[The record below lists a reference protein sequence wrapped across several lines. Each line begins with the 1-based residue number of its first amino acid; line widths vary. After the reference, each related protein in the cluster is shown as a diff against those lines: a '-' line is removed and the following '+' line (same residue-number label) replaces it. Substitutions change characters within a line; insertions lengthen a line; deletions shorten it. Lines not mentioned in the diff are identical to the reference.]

1 MKHHYH
7 YPSEWLKHRST
18 GEQVASE
25 IRLAIISKEIVK
37 GDKLS
42 ENKIAQQFEVS
53 RSPVRDAFKLLQQ
66 DNLISLERMGAVV
79 LGLSD
84 NNQKEIYDIRL
95 MLESF
100 VFERLQNDNNAE
112 VIQQLNKILK
122 MMTVAIEFEDAD
134 EFTRLDL
141 LFHESMITA
150 INHQYIEMIWHSLTP
165 VMECLILVSM
175 RQRMQNDPKDFDR
188 VIHNHKVY
196 IEAIETKNR
205 NKMKEAFHLN
215 FDDVDE
221 QIDVLWNS
229 QINLDRK

>member
-1 MKHHYH
+1 MKYQYH
-7 YPSEWLKHRST
+7 YPIEWLKHRST

-25 IRLAIISKEIVK
+25 LRLAIISQEIAV
-37 GDKLS
+37 GEKLS

-53 RSPVRDAFKLLQQ
+53 RSPVRDALKLLQQ
-66 DNLISLERMGAVV
+66 DGLISLERMGALVN
-79 LGLSD
+79 GLSD
-84 NNQKEIYDIRL
+84 HSQKEIYDIRL

-100 VFERLQNDNNAE
+100 VFERLQIENNNE
-112 VIQQLNKILK
+112 VIKQLNKILK
-122 MMTVAIEFEDAD
+122 MMTVAVEFEDAD

-150 INHQYIEMIWHSLTP
+150 INHQYIKMIWHNLTP

-175 RQRMQNDPKDFDR
+175 RQRMEHHPDDFDR

-196 IEAIETKNR
+196 IEAIETKDR

-229 QINLDRK
+229 QTNIERK

>member
-1 MKHHYH
+1 MNHHYH
-7 YPSEWLKHRST
+7 YPSDWLKHRST

-25 IRLAIISKEIVK
+25 LRLAIISKEIAE
-37 GDKLS
+37 GEKLS

-53 RSPVRDAFKLLQQ
+53 RSPVRDALKLLQQ
-66 DNLISLERMGAVV
+66 DGLISLERMGAIVT
-79 LGLSD
+79 GLS
-84 NNQKEIYDIRL
+84 NTNQTEIYDIRL

-100 VFERLQNDNNAE
+100 VFERLQLENNIE
-112 VIQQLNKILK
+112 VIKQLNKILK
-122 MMTVAIEFEDAD
+122 MMTVAVEFKDAD

-141 LFHESMITA
+141 QFHESMITA
-150 INHQYIEMIWHSLTP
+150 INHQYIEMIWYNLTP

-175 RQRMQNDPKDFDR
+175 RQRMQNEPEDFER
-188 VIHNHKVY
+188 VIHNHQVY
-196 IEAIETKNR
+196 IEAIETKDR

-229 QINLDRK
+229 QTNIERK

>member
-7 YPSEWLKHRST
+7 YSSEWLKYRST

-25 IRLAIISKEIVK
+25 LRLGIISKAINQ

-53 RSPVRDAFKLLQQ
+53 RSPVRDALKLLQQ
-66 DNLISLERMGAVV
+66 DGLISLERMGAIVT
-79 LGLSD
+79 GLS
-84 NNQKEIYDIRL
+84 NVNQKEIYDIRL

-100 VFERLQNDNNAE
+100 VFERLQLDDNSV
-112 VIQQLNKILK
+112 VIKELNKILK
-122 MMTVAIEFEDAD
+122 MMTVAVEFEDAD

-150 INHQYIEMIWHSLTP
+150 INHQYIEMIWRNLTP

-175 RQRMQNDPKDFDR
+175 RQRMENEPEDFKR

-196 IEAIETKNR
+196 IEAIENKDR

-221 QIDVLWNS
+221 QIEVLWNS
-229 QINLDRK
+229 QTNIDRK

>member
-7 YPSEWLKHRST
+7 YPSDWLKHRST

-25 IRLAIISKEIVK
+25 LRLAIISKEIAE
-37 GDKLS
+37 GEKLS

-53 RSPVRDAFKLLQQ
+53 RSPVRDALKLLQQ
-66 DNLISLERMGAVV
+66 DGLISLERMGAIVT
-79 LGLSD
+79 GLS
-84 NNQKEIYDIRL
+84 NTNQTEIYDIRL

-100 VFERLQNDNNAE
+100 VFERLQLENNIE
-112 VIQQLNKILK
+112 VIKQLNKILK
-122 MMTVAIEFEDAD
+122 MMTVAVEFKDAD

-141 LFHESMITA
+141 QFHESMITA
-150 INHQYIEMIWHSLTP
+150 INHQYIEIIWYNLTP

-175 RQRMQNDPKDFDR
+175 RQRMQNEPEDFER
-188 VIHNHKVY
+188 VIHNHQVY
-196 IEAIETKNR
+196 IEAIETKDR

-229 QINLDRK
+229 QTNIERK

>member
-7 YPSEWLKHRST
+7 YPSDWLKHRST

-25 IRLAIISKEIVK
+25 LRLAIISKEIAE
-37 GDKLS
+37 GEKLS

-53 RSPVRDAFKLLQQ
+53 RSPVRDALKLLQQ
-66 DNLISLERMGAVV
+66 DGLISLERMGAIVT
-79 LGLSD
+79 GLS
-84 NNQKEIYDIRL
+84 NTNQTEIYDIRL

-100 VFERLQNDNNAE
+100 VFERLQLENNIE
-112 VIQQLNKILK
+112 VIKQLNKILK
-122 MMTVAIEFEDAD
+122 MMTVAVEFKDAD

-141 LFHESMITA
+141 QFHESMITA
-150 INHQYIEMIWHSLTP
+150 INHQYIEMIWYNLTP

-175 RQRMQNDPKDFDR
+175 RQRMQNEPEDFER
-188 VIHNHKVY
+188 VIHNHQVY
-196 IEAIETKNR
+196 IEAIETKDR

-229 QINLDRK
+229 QTNIERK

>member
-25 IRLAIISKEIVK
+25 LRLAIISKIIEE

-53 RSPVRDAFKLLQQ
+53 RSPVRDALKLLQQ
-66 DNLISLERMGAVV
+66 DGLISLERMGAVV
-79 LGLSD
+79 MGLSKA
-84 NNQKEIYDIRL
+84 NQKEIYDIRL

-100 VFERLQNDNNAE
+100 VFERLLVENNEE
-112 VIQQLNKILK
+112 VIKQLNKILK
-122 MMTVAIEFEDAD
+122 MMTVAVEFEDAD

-141 LFHESMITA
+141 QFHEPMITA
-150 INHQYIEMIWHSLTP
+150 IHHQYIEMIWHNLTP
-165 VMECLILVSM
+165 VMECLVLISM
-175 RQRMQNDPKDFDR
+175 RKRMQNEPEDFKR

-196 IEAIETKNR
+196 IEAIENKDR

-229 QINLDRK
+229 QTNIDRK

>member
-7 YPSEWLKHRST
+7 YPSEWLKYRST

-25 IRLAIISKEIVK
+25 LRLGIISKAINQ

-53 RSPVRDAFKLLQQ
+53 RSPVRDALKLLQQ
-66 DNLISLERMGAVV
+66 DGLISLERMGAIVT
-79 LGLSD
+79 GLS
-84 NNQKEIYDIRL
+84 NVNQKEIYDIRL

-100 VFERLQNDNNAE
+100 VFERLQLDDNSV
-112 VIQQLNKILK
+112 VIKELNKILK
-122 MMTVAIEFEDAD
+122 MMTVAVLFEDAD

-150 INHQYIEMIWHSLTP
+150 INHQYIEMIWRNLTP

-175 RQRMQNDPKDFDR
+175 RQRMENEPEDFKR

-196 IEAIETKNR
+196 IEAIENKDR

-221 QIDVLWNS
+221 QIEVLWNS
-229 QINLDRK
+229 QTNIDRK

>member
-7 YPSEWLKHRST
+7 YPSEWLKYRST

-25 IRLAIISKEIVK
+25 LRLGIIRKAINQ

-53 RSPVRDAFKLLQQ
+53 RSPVRDALKLLQQ
-66 DNLISLERMGAVV
+66 DGLISLERMGAIVT
-79 LGLSD
+79 GLS
-84 NNQKEIYDIRL
+84 NVNQKEIYDIRL

-100 VFERLQNDNNAE
+100 VFERLQLDDNSV
-112 VIQQLNKILK
+112 VIKELNKILK
-122 MMTVAIEFEDAD
+122 MMTVAVEFEDAD

-150 INHQYIEMIWHSLTP
+150 INHQYIEMIWRNLTP

-175 RQRMQNDPKDFDR
+175 RQRMENEPEDFKR

-196 IEAIETKNR
+196 IEAIENKDR

-221 QIDVLWNS
+221 QIEVLWNS
-229 QINLDRK
+229 QTNIDRK

>member
-7 YPSEWLKHRST
+7 YPSEWLKYRST

-25 IRLAIISKEIVK
+25 LRLGIISKAINQ

-53 RSPVRDAFKLLQQ
+53 RSPVRDALKLLQQ
-66 DNLISLERMGAVV
+66 DGLISLERMGAIVT
-79 LGLSD
+79 GLS
-84 NNQKEIYDIRL
+84 NVNQKEIYDIRL

-100 VFERLQNDNNAE
+100 VFERLQLDDNSV
-112 VIQQLNKILK
+112 VIKELNKILK
-122 MMTVAIEFEDAD
+122 MMTVAVEFEDAD

-141 LFHESMITA
+141 QFHESMITA
-150 INHQYIEMIWHSLTP
+150 INHQYIEMIWRNLTP

-175 RQRMQNDPKDFDR
+175 RQRMENEPEDFKR

-196 IEAIETKNR
+196 IEAIENKDR

-221 QIDVLWNS
+221 QIEVLWNS
-229 QINLDRK
+229 QTNIDRK

>member
-7 YPSEWLKHRST
+7 YPSDWLKHRST
-18 GEQVASE
+18 GEQVANE
-25 IRLAIISKEIVK
+25 LRLAIISKEIAE
-37 GDKLS
+37 GEKLS

-53 RSPVRDAFKLLQQ
+53 RSPVRDALKLLQQ
-66 DNLISLERMGAVV
+66 DGLISLERMGAIVT
-79 LGLSD
+79 GLS
-84 NNQKEIYDIRL
+84 NTNQTEIYDIRL

-100 VFERLQNDNNAE
+100 VFERLQLENNIE
-112 VIQQLNKILK
+112 VIKQLNKILK
-122 MMTVAIEFEDAD
+122 MMTVAVEFKDAD

-141 LFHESMITA
+141 QFHESMITA
-150 INHQYIEMIWHSLTP
+150 INHQYIEMIWYNLTP

-175 RQRMQNDPKDFDR
+175 RQRMQNEPEDFER
-188 VIHNHKVY
+188 VIHNHQVY
-196 IEAIETKNR
+196 IEAIETKDR

-229 QINLDRK
+229 QTNIERK

>member
-7 YPSEWLKHRST
+7 YPSDWLKYRST

-25 IRLAIISKEIVK
+25 LRLGIISKAINQ

-53 RSPVRDAFKLLQQ
+53 RSPVRDALKLLQQ
-66 DNLISLERMGAVV
+66 DGLISLERMGAIVT
-79 LGLSD
+79 GLS
-84 NNQKEIYDIRL
+84 NVNQKEIYDIRL

-100 VFERLQNDNNAE
+100 VFERLQLDDNSV
-112 VIQQLNKILK
+112 VIKELNKILK
-122 MMTVAIEFEDAD
+122 MMTVAVEFEDAD

-150 INHQYIEMIWHSLTP
+150 INHQYIEMIWRNLTP

-175 RQRMQNDPKDFDR
+175 RQRMENEPEDFKR

-196 IEAIETKNR
+196 IEAIENKDR

-221 QIDVLWNS
+221 QIEVLWNS
-229 QINLDRK
+229 QTNIDRK

>member
-7 YPSEWLKHRST
+7 YPSEWLKYRST

-25 IRLAIISKEIVK
+25 LRLGIISKAINQ

-53 RSPVRDAFKLLQQ
+53 RSPVRDALKLLQQ
-66 DNLISLERMGAVV
+66 DGLISLERMGAIVT
-79 LGLSD
+79 GLS
-84 NNQKEIYDIRL
+84 NVNQKEIYDIRL

-100 VFERLQNDNNAE
+100 VFERLQLDDNSV
-112 VIQQLNKILK
+112 VIKELNKILK
-122 MMTVAIEFEDAD
+122 MMTVAVEFEDAD

-141 LFHESMITA
+141 LFHEYMITA
-150 INHQYIEMIWHSLTP
+150 INHQYIEMIWRNLTP

-175 RQRMQNDPKDFDR
+175 RQRMENEPEDFKR

-196 IEAIETKNR
+196 IEAIENKDR

-221 QIDVLWNS
+221 QIEVLWNS
-229 QINLDRK
+229 QTNIDRK

>member
-7 YPSEWLKHRST
+7 YPSDWLKHRST

-25 IRLAIISKEIVK
+25 LRLAIISKEIAE
-37 GDKLS
+37 GEKLS

-53 RSPVRDAFKLLQQ
+53 RSPVRDALKLLQQ
-66 DNLISLERMGAVV
+66 DGLISLERMGAIVT
-79 LGLSD
+79 GLS
-84 NNQKEIYDIRL
+84 NTNQTEIYDIRL

-100 VFERLQNDNNAE
+100 VFERLQLENNIE
-112 VIQQLNKILK
+112 VIKQLNKILK
-122 MMTVAIEFEDAD
+122 MMTVAVEFKDAD

-141 LFHESMITA
+141 QFHESMITA
-150 INHQYIEMIWHSLTP
+150 IKHQYIEMIWYNLTP

-175 RQRMQNDPKDFDR
+175 RQRMQNEPEDFQR
-188 VIHNHKVY
+188 VIHNHQVY
-196 IEAIETKNR
+196 IEAIETKDR

-229 QINLDRK
+229 QTNIERK

>member
-7 YPSEWLKHRST
+7 YPSDWLKHRST

-25 IRLAIISKEIVK
+25 LRLAIISKEIAE
-37 GDKLS
+37 GEKLS

-53 RSPVRDAFKLLQQ
+53 RSPVRDALKLLQQ
-66 DNLISLERMGAVV
+66 DGLISLERMGAIVT
-79 LGLSD
+79 GLS
-84 NNQKEIYDIRL
+84 NTNQTEIYDIRL

-100 VFERLQNDNNAE
+100 VFERLQLENNIE
-112 VIQQLNKILK
+112 VIKQLNKILK
-122 MMTVAIEFEDAD
+122 MMTVAVEFKDAD

-141 LFHESMITA
+141 QFHESMITA
-150 INHQYIEMIWHSLTP
+150 INHQYIEMIWYNLTP

-175 RQRMQNDPKDFDR
+175 RQRMQNEPEDFER
-188 VIHNHKVY
+188 VIHNHQVY
-196 IEAIETKNR
+196 NEAIETKDR

-229 QINLDRK
+229 QTNIERK

>member
-7 YPSEWLKHRST
+7 YPSEWLKYRST

-25 IRLAIISKEIVK
+25 LRLGIISKAINQ
-37 GDKLS
+37 GDQLS

-53 RSPVRDAFKLLQQ
+53 RSPVRDALKLLQQ
-66 DNLISLERMGAVV
+66 DGLISLERMGAIVT
-79 LGLSD
+79 GLS
-84 NNQKEIYDIRL
+84 NVNQKEIYDIRL

-100 VFERLQNDNNAE
+100 VFERLQLDDNSV
-112 VIQQLNKILK
+112 VIKELNKILK
-122 MMTVAIEFEDAD
+122 MMTVAVEFEDAD

-150 INHQYIEMIWHSLTP
+150 INHQYIEMIWRNLTP

-175 RQRMQNDPKDFDR
+175 RQRMENEPEDFKR

-196 IEAIETKNR
+196 IEAIENKDR

-221 QIDVLWNS
+221 QIEVLWNS
-229 QINLDRK
+229 QTNIDRK